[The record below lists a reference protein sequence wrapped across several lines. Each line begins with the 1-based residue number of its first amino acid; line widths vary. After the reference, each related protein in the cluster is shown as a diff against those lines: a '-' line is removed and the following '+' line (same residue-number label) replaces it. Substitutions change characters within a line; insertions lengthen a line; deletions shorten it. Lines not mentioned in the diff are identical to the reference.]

1 MSPNEIW
8 KPIKN
13 YEGLYE
19 VSTLGRVKSLPRLK
33 INNRGKQL
41 TKEKILKGNDFNKGY
56 LKVPLTDNNHVKKYF
71 LIHRLVAETFVDN
84 DNPKEKTQVNH
95 IDGNKKNN
103 CVDNLEWCTRSYN
116 LQHAYDNGFKPTL
129 KKLCVEIDYLHD
141 EVNKLKEQISK
152 V

>member
-1 MSPNEIW
+1 MSLNEVW

-19 VSTLGRVKSLPRLK
+19 VSNFGRVKSMPRLK
-33 INNRGKQL
+33 INHGGKQL

-56 LKVPLTDNNHVKKYF
+56 LKVPLTDNNHVRKYF
-71 LIHRLVAETFVDN
+71 LIHRLVAEAFIIN
-84 DNPKEKTQVNH
+84 DNPKEKTDVNH

-103 CVDNLEWCTRSYN
+103 CVNNLEWCTRSYN
-116 LQHAYDNGFKPTL
+116 LHHAYENGLRPTV
-129 KKLCVEIDYLHD
+129 KELCIEIENLRN
-141 EVNKLKEQISK
+141 EVNEIKKQINK